1 MAGSLS
7 DYIREGLRRGY
18 SENDLRQALLNQ
30 GWGMQDINQAFA
42 SLQDA
47 GGQKPMQPIQAGQK
61 PPEQASKKKLRR
73 IGVFSSAKM
82 SASVSA
88 FIGLIVG
95 IFQVVFL
102 TSLMPVLSMLVGP
115 ESAVLMEA
123 GLGMFTGLG
132 LIMIVLVPAFMAIM
146 GFIMGALVA
155 FAYNLLAGRLGGFEL
170 EFE

>member
-1 MAGSLS
+1 MAGSLD
-7 DYIREGLRRGY
+7 DYIKEGLRRGY

-61 PPEQASKKKLRR
+61 PQQQPKKKLRR

-82 SASVSA
+82 SAIVSA
-88 FIGLIVG
+88 FMGLIAGV
-95 IFQVVFL
+95 FQAVL
-102 TSLMPVLSMLVGP
+102 LASLMPVLSMLVGP

-123 GLGMFTGLG
+123 GFGMFAGLG
-132 LIMIVLVPAFMAIM
+132 LIMIILVPAFMAII
-146 GFIMGALVA
+146 GFMMGALVA